1 MPCLTLSRN
10 CHPTGRR
17 HMTTL
22 DNRPNTALLVID
34 MQRDVVGQAY
44 EVDRV
49 VKNINGLIDKARSE
63 SVAAIWVQHSDD
75 EERPQGSAGGE
86 SVPGLEPQE
95 GEPLVHKRY

>member
-63 SVAAIWVQHSDD
+63 SVPVIWANHSDD
-75 EERPQGSAGGE
+75 DEMPEGSDGGE
-86 SVPGLEPQE
+86 YVPERGRQGE
-95 GEPLVHKRY
+95 EPLVHK